1 MSDDQ
6 APPRATAPT
15 VSIVIPAYNASGLL
29 EAAIGSIA
37 AQTLREIEVILVDDA
52 SSDDTAAQARALLAR
67 HGLAHAVIRLETNSG
82 PAAARNRGVA
92 AARGRYVAFLDADDE
107 WLPDK
112 LRRQVALMEAN
123 PKVTLCGC
131 QADWVDGAGAVI
143 GPLYQDLPPL
153 LPEGW
158 KLLLWNCYIATPCAM
173 ARRRDLGTAP
183 FDPRL
188 RIGEDR
194 DLWIKLASNGIVGL
208 VPEKLVNIRVSPASY
223 MSRHTALLTQY
234 TKPML
239 EKHLAAF
246 ADTISLRERMRAIG
260 SLHSQIGKGLSG
272 SAGHYLKS
280 GRHLLMAALL
290 GFRPMDS
297 LRHLLF
303 TAPLVSPLKRYVK
316 RVLAG

>member
-6 APPRATAPT
+6 APPRAAPT

-29 EAAIGSIA
+29 KAAIGSIA

-52 SSDDTAAQARALLAR
+52 SSDDTAAQARTLLAR
-67 HGLAHAVIRLETNSG
+67 HGLAHSVIRLAANAG

-92 AARGRYVAFLDADDE
+92 AARGTYVAFLDADDE

-112 LRRQVALMEAN
+112 LRLQVALMEAN

-131 QADWVDGAGAVI
+131 QADWVDGSDTVI
-143 GPLYQDLPPL
+143 GPLYQDLPAL
-153 LPEGW
+153 LPDGW
-158 KLLLWNCYIATPCAM
+158 KLLLWNCYVATPCTM
-173 ARRRDLGTAP
+173 VRRRDLGTQP

-239 EKHLAAF
+239 EKHLDAF
-246 ADTISLRERMRAIG
+246 ADTLSLRERMRAIG

-272 SAGHYLKS
+272 AAGHYLKS

-303 TAPLVSPLKRYVK
+303 TAPLVSPLKRYIK

>member
-6 APPRATAPT
+6 APPRAAPT
-15 VSIVIPAYNASGLL
+15 VSIIIPAYNASGLL
-29 EAAIGSIA
+29 EAAIASIA

-52 SSDDTAAQARALLAR
+52 SSDDTAAQARTLLAR
-67 HGLAHAVIRLETNSG
+67 HGLAHEVIRLAANAG

-92 AARGRYVAFLDADDE
+92 AARGTYVAFLDADDE

-112 LRRQVALMEAN
+112 LRLQVALMEAN

-131 QADWVDGAGAVI
+131 QADWVDGSGTVI
-143 GPLYQDLPPL
+143 GPLYQDLPAL
-153 LPEGW
+153 LPDGW
-158 KLLLWNCYIATPCAM
+158 KLLLWNCYVATPCAM
-173 ARRRDLGTAP
+173 ARRRDLGTEP

-194 DLWIKLASNGIVGL
+194 DLWIKLASNGVVGL

-239 EKHLAAF
+239 EKHLGAF
-246 ADTISLRERMRAIG
+246 ADTLSLRERMRAIG

-272 SAGHYLKS
+272 AAGQYLKS
-280 GRHLLMAALL
+280 CRHLLMAALL

-303 TAPLVSPLKRYVK
+303 TSPLVSPLKRYVK